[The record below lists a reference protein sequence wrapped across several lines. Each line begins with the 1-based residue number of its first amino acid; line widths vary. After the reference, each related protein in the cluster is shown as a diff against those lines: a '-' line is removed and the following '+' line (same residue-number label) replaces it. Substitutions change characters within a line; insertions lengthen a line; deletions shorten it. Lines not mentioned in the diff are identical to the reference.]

1 MTPVVCLTLAFY
13 IKLKKISVD
22 AAKEEKLHNVM
33 EEDQDQE
40 GELQDKAR
48 DIPDIKKKSDK
59 EVRLDV
65 KASFTL
71 QNFPAK
77 TSL

>member
-1 MTPVVCLTLAFY
+1 
-13 IKLKKISVD
+13 
-22 AAKEEKLHNVM
+22 M

-59 EVRLDV
+59 EVS
-65 KASFTL
+65 A
-71 QNFPAK
+71 
-77 TSL
+77 